1 MGDGG
6 ERRLQSAP
14 VRPHRRRPPE
24 RPLNFTAWYI
34 IAGLLLVAMALAGTV
49 LKRLPLTTSLLYL
62 LVGLGLGHWGLGWIR
77 LDPVRDAALLE
88 RATEF
93 VVIVSLFTAG
103 LKLRVPPKDPL
114 WRLPLRLASI
124 SMVLT
129 VALVTAAGV
138 YFLGLPLGPAVLL
151 GAVLAPTDPVLA
163 SDVQVGHPTDRDRL
177 RFGLTG
183 EAGLNDGTAFPFV
196 MLGLG
201 LTGLHEVGVFGWKWL
216 AVDVAWAIAGGIGV
230 GALAGTLVARLVLY
244 LRREHRE
251 AVGLD
256 EFLSLGLLALAY
268 GAALLLH
275 TYGFLAAFAAGVAL
289 RRVEATD
296 GAAGEDAPKDVSA
309 AAAAAAGEDMATDRV
324 KAPAFMAQAVLGF
337 NEQIERMCEVA
348 VVVLIGGMIA
358 PRYLPRDAVWFVPL
372 LFLVIRPA
380 AVVAGLAGLR
390 LTRVQRVLVCWF
402 GVRGV
407 GSLYSLTFAFT
418 DGLDPRTAERLSGL
432 TLTAVAASVVAHG
445 VSVTPLMNLYA
456 RLSRRGGDVGSS
468 DAVGGK

>member
-1 MGDGG
+1 M
-6 ERRLQSAP
+6 
-14 VRPHRRRPPE
+14 
-24 RPLNFTAWYI
+24 
-34 IAGLLLVAMALAGTV
+34 AGLLLVAMALGGTV

-77 LDPVRDAALLE
+77 LDPVRDAGLLE

-93 VVIVSLFTAG
+93 AVIVSLFTAG

-114 WRLPLRLASI
+114 WRLALRLASM

-129 VALVTAAGV
+129 VALVAAAGV
-138 YFLGLPLGPAVLL
+138 YFLGLPVGPAVLL

-201 LTGLHEVGVFGWKWL
+201 LTGLHEVGTLGWKWL
-216 AVDVAWAIAGGIGV
+216 AVDVLWAIAGGIGV

-268 GAALLLH
+268 GVALLLH

-296 GAAGEDAPKDVSA
+296 GAAGERAPKDVSDA
-309 AAAAAAGEDMATDRV
+309 AASAAGEEVATDPV
-324 KAPAFMAQAVLGF
+324 KAPAYMAQAVLGF

-358 PRYLPRDAVWFVPL
+358 PRYLPRDAIWFVPL

-380 AVVAGLAGLR
+380 AVLAGLAGLAGLR
-390 LTRVQRVLVCWF
+390 LTRVQRALVCWF

-407 GSLYSLTFAFT
+407 GSLYYLTFAFT
-418 DGLDPRTAERLSGL
+418 HGLDPRTAERLSGL
-432 TLTAVAASVVAHG
+432 TLTAVATSIVAHG

-456 RLSRRGGDVGSS
+456 RLTRRGGDVGSD